1 MECYKVDVG
10 RQVMKFLR
18 FLLFLF
24 SLLLLYLSSKGQT
37 REEKVLYAESL
48 LANKKKAM
56 ILNYFQ
62 LTEAEKSSFWPLY
75 NRYNRHIHDYELE
88 YFYLQ
93 NRYDKGLEKLSVSD
107 LHDLSERFIQNDL
120 ELARLRKQYYRRF
133 RKALS
138 PLKATEFMQLDQTF
152 RTLVRLEL
160 QKDPAPFEILVDNTF
175 SRRDK

>member
-1 MECYKVDVG
+1 MECYNVQVG
-10 RQVMKFLR
+10 RQVMKFAK
-18 FLLFLF
+18 FVLFLF
-24 SLLLLYLSSKGQT
+24 ALLLIFLSSKGQT
-37 REEKVLYAESL
+37 REEKLLYAESL

-75 NRYNRHIHDYELE
+75 NRYSRHIHDYELE

-93 NRYDKGLEKLSVSD
+93 NRYAKGIDKLSVSD
-107 LHDLSERFIQNDL
+107 LKNLSERFIQNDL
-120 ELARLRKQYYRRF
+120 ELAKLRKQYYRRF

-138 PLKATEFMQLDQTF
+138 PLKASEFMHLDQTF
-152 RTLVRLEL
+152 RTMVRLEM

-175 SRRDK
+175 SKRDK